1 MYIENNKKLIAN
13 AKGLKVE
20 HVKTP
25 ASIHAVIESFKAN
38 NVIETIEAA
47 KTDKNI
53 TNGGEMG
60 EQVVALIEKWRG
72 LVGGIDETNVD
83 AVAKLYRDQLFD
95 KIDLSTL
102 E

>member
-1 MYIENNKKLIAN
+1 
-13 AKGLKVE
+13 
-20 HVKTP
+20 
-25 ASIHAVIESFKAN
+25 
-38 NVIETIEAA
+38 
-47 KTDKNI
+47 
-53 TNGGEMG
+53 MG

-72 LVGGIDETNVD
+72 LVEGIDDTDVD